1 MTSSAAIELE
11 GVSVGYNGDPV
22 VRELSIEVAPGEVVG
37 LLGPNG
43 AGKTTTLRTISAE
56 VKPSAGTVRVMGEPT
71 GSVSV
76 QQLARRGLAHVA
88 EQGNHFASL
97 TVAENLRLAFPK
109 PRAARVEATEL
120 TFHLFPALEGLMSR
134 PAGLLSGGEQ
144 QMLAMAQAI
153 APRPKVMLIDELSLG
168 LAPVIVEQLLPTVR
182 KAASE
187 TGCAV
192 VLVEQHI
199 PMALEVVDRAYV
211 LSQGRIQMKGDAV
224 ELSKRRDLLT
234 SSYLGEEVT
243 IEHDEVQV

>member
-1 MTSSAAIELE
+1 
-11 GVSVGYNGDPV
+11 
-22 VRELSIEVAPGEVVG
+22 
-37 LLGPNG
+37 
-43 AGKTTTLRTISAE
+43 
-56 VKPSAGTVRVMGEPT
+56 
-71 GSVSV
+71 
-76 QQLARRGLAHVA
+76 
-88 EQGNHFASL
+88 
-97 TVAENLRLAFPK
+97 
-109 PRAARVEATEL
+109 
-120 TFHLFPALEGLMSR
+120 
-134 PAGLLSGGEQ
+134 
-144 QMLAMAQAI
+144 
-153 APRPKVMLIDELSLG
+153 MLIDELSLG